1 MRLKIGVAV
10 LITAVN
16 ISVYCIW
23 IPARLQI
30 SERYVHINVIWDRC
44 EKVIY
49 LLVDAALNWYFIRI
63 VQKRLVKQ
71 GLVKYDRL
79 VRFNMWIISF
89 SLAMDLLIIGMMSL
103 SNSFV

>member
-1 MRLKIGVAV
+1 VRLKIGVAV

-30 SERYVHINVIWDRC
+30 SDRYEYINVVWDRC

-49 LLVDAALNWYFIRI
+49 LLVDATLNWYFIRI
-63 VQKRLVKQ
+63 VRKRLVKQ

-103 SNSFV
+103 NNSFV

>member
-23 IPARLQI
+23 VPARLQI
-30 SERYVHINVIWDRC
+30 SERYVYINDRWDRC

-49 LLVDAALNWYFIRI
+49 LCVDGALNWYFIRI
-63 VQKRLVKQ
+63 VQKKLVDQ
-71 GLVKYDRL
+71 GCK
-79 VRFNMWIISF
+79 RFPEHLPPKSYKFHEGFIYYFYSGIV
-89 SLAMDLLIIGMMSL
+89 LQHCT
-103 SNSFV
+103 